1 MKVFKILIASAMLV
15 AVLAPDVALAK
26 KKKRAPVVP
35 RTLTE
40 QQRIEGINW
49 CRKKYPGPYTW
60 NVEFGPYDGKKQWI
74 CRGSG

>member
-1 MKVFKILIASAMLV
+1 MNSLKVLLAASLIVVTM
-15 AVLAPDVALAK
+15 APDVAFAK
-26 KKKRAPVVP
+26 KKRSSAVP